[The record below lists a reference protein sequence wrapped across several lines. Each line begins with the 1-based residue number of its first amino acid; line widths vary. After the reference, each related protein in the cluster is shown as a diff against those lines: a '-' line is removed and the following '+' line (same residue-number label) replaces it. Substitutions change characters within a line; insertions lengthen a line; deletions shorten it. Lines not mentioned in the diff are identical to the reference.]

1 MKKLNELM
9 SLEGRVALITGGC
22 GHLGQTFAATFMELG
37 ADVVLLD
44 IQKEESVVQSLRNEY
59 STKVISL
66 SCDIEKEEDIQKSVA
81 NALETFNRLD
91 IVVNNAA
98 FVGTSDLEGW
108 GTSFEKQSPETWR
121 RALEVNLTAPFVLVK
136 SCLEALRSSGNGS
149 IINIGS
155 TYGVVGAVMSLYE
168 GTSMGSPA
176 AYAASKG
183 GLIQFTRWLATVLA
197 PVIRVNSI
205 SPGGVWRNQ
214 PCPVTLWLPWSDEAS
229 SRLIALESRSNFLGW
244 DFSGGQ
250 EAVTSCR
257 VAAEVLKGESKSSL
271 SAAAGHE
278 PHPGV
283 VAGYR

>member
-9 SLEGRVALITGGC
+9 SLEGRVALISGGC

-59 STKVISL
+59 STKVICI
-66 SCDIEKEEDIQKSVA
+66 SCNMEQEEDIRKSVA

-214 PCPVTLWLPWSDEAS
+214 PEQFHQRYVERTPLGRMAVEEDFKGIVAYLASDASAYVTGQNIMVDG
-229 SRLIALESRSNFLGW
+229 GW
-244 DFSGGQ
+244 T
-250 EAVTSCR
+250 AW
-257 VAAEVLKGESKSSL
+257 
-271 SAAAGHE
+271 
-278 PHPGV
+278 
-283 VAGYR
+283 